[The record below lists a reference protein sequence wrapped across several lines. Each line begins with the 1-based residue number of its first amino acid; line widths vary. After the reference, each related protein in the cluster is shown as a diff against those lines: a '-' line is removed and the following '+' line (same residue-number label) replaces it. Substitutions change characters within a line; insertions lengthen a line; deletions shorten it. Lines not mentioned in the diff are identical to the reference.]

1 MEFQPVHH
9 SDDRFPDTEVVDGD
23 AAGTDLDEVRVAVNE
38 IVVVAVVVKELAVGD
53 CHVTHA
59 AEKEFVAVNLDAAEV
74 AESGPETWPDAAVA
88 GLVAAWPGIAAAGLD
103 AAGPAVQPH
112 SAGPG
117 TALAAE
123 MDLVTGLVVP
133 QLAVAAAAVPVLWL
147 SMLLE
152 PEIGKIQSTLNISNT
167 DISNYPFI

>member
-9 SDDRFPDTEVVDGD
+9 SDVQFPDIEVVDGD

-38 IVVVAVVVKELAVGD
+38 IVVVAVVVKGPAVGD

-59 AEKEFVAVNLDAAEV
+59 VEKEFVAVNLAAAEV
-74 AESGPETWPDAAVA
+74 AEPGPETWPDVAVA
-88 GLVAAWPGIAAAGLD
+88 VVGLVAAWPGIA

-117 TALAAE
+117 IALAAE
-123 MDLVTGLVVP
+123 MGLVPGLVVP

-152 PEIGKIQSTLNISNT
+152 PEIGKYSQLSISQTLISQT
-167 DISNYPFI
+167 TLLYHRI